1 MGLKEGELK
10 KDGTPARKP
19 GKPAD
24 PNRVPRPKTAKGFGK
39 GVERPHV
46 WIIGADHYKHQMYH
60 PWQAARAQANY
71 RGEHWDLS
79 FEEYYQAWNGLWDQ
93 RGRDTDDLCMTRI
106 DYEAPWTQTNITIIT
121 RREHCQKQKAYQ
133 HAMGYFRNY
142 KRRGPDTKPR
152 KPKGT
157 Q

>member
-1 MGLKEGELK
+1 MGLKAGALK

-19 GKPAD
+19 GPPAD
-24 PNRVPRPKTAKGFGK
+24 PNLVPKVRITKGFGA
-39 GVERPHV
+39 GVLRPHV
-46 WIIGADHYKHQMYH
+46 WIIGDDHYKHQMYH
-60 PWQAARAQANY
+60 PWQAARAQAKF
-71 RGEHWDLS
+71 RD
-79 FEEYYQAWNGLWDQ
+79 EEWALTFDDYFQAWNGLWDQ
-93 RGRDTDDLCMTRI
+93 KGRLSDDLCMTRI
-106 DYEAPWTQTNITIIT
+106 DYEGAWSPDNIMIIS

-142 KRRGPDTKPR
+142 KRRGPDIQPR